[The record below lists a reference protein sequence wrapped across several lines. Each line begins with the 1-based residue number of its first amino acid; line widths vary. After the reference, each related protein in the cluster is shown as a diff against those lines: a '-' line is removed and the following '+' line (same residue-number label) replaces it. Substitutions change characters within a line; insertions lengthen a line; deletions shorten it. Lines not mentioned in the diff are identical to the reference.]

1 MESME
6 VLASV
11 EIQTVLFPG
20 HFVSIFGKASTVH
33 AQCCVVVV
41 VIVVR
46 IDITVDVYN
55 YRPLVNP
62 SPPKKNKPRTLKNR
76 QENTPVIPKFFI
88 PVCSL
93 GQNNPCVSEV
103 GGGSPWIMSPPTPP

>member
-20 HFVSIFGKASTVH
+20 HFISIFGKASTVH

-55 YRPLVNP
+55 YRPLV
-62 SPPKKNKPRTLKNR
+62 KKAKTK
-76 QENTPVIPKFFI
+76 T
-88 PVCSL
+88 
-93 GQNNPCVSEV
+93 QN
-103 GGGSPWIMSPPTPP
+103 IKK

>member
-55 YRPLVNP
+55 YRPLVK
-62 SPPKKNKPRTLKNR
+62 KKNNKNKNNRTLENR

-93 GQNNPCVSEV
+93 ALLEV
-103 GGGSPWIMSPPTPP
+103 GGGCP

>member
-20 HFVSIFGKASTVH
+20 HFISIFGKASTVH

-55 YRPLVNP
+55 YRPLV
-62 SPPKKNKPRTLKNR
+62 KKKPNNNRILKNR

-93 GQNNPCVSEV
+93 ALWVV
-103 GGGSPWIMSPPTPP
+103 GGGCP